1 MVESVKM
8 RNNRRQYG
16 MRKKLLC
23 VLVMVLLA
31 SAVSLAIT
39 PAAADIHYEIPG
51 DISPHDDKLT
61 KDELVSMILPYML
74 DKGDFTLDD
83 VGDAAHVYT
92 NWNGEPKMVM
102 EADNREVMFYRPI
115 ERVVSTFGLQHRVM
129 IFLGACD
136 RLVGVWQ
143 SKIPEEEHAC
153 GGKLLEL
160 PKTGRGNPEF
170 TASLHP
176 DVVIG
181 AMAGDP
187 ATYQMKVYTPCLRYG
202 ATTSGNWKPA
212 GETGREQTING
223 IRFYGGVMD
232 MQEEAEEV
240 ISYINEQYDKVTDI
254 TSQIPDSEKPRACDV
269 RGKVAVSLG
278 SSEKC
283 IPYSDAGA
291 ISARAD
297 LGAQEFSV
305 EQLVK
310 WNPDV
315 LFIVKG
321 GGGTQSITIEQL
333 LADPQLQTVNAVKTG
348 SVYYIPGRHNQ
359 VVLQRVM
366 IGTMYMAKIYYPA
379 KFKDLDLEKEGNE
392 IYKRLFGEDNLFSEY
407 ADTSGTHYSPICY
420 FREFINNPPEE
431 GKWQNVPE

>member
-1 MVESVKM
+1 
-8 RNNRRQYG
+8 

-23 VLVMVLLA
+23 VLVMVFLA

-39 PAAADIHYEIPG
+39 PAAADMHYEIPG

-61 KDELVSMILPYML
+61 KDELVSIILPYML

-92 NWNGEPKMVM
+92 NWDGEPKTVM
-102 EADNREVMFYRPI
+102 EINDRLVTFYRPI
-115 ERVVSTFGLQHRVM
+115 ERVASAFNIHTRVM

-136 RLVGVWQ
+136 RLVGTTGLN
-143 SKIPEEEHAC
+143 IEEEHAC

-160 PKTGRGNPEF
+160 PKVSRSNPEF
-170 TASLHP
+170 SASLRLDLLAGH
-176 DVVIG
+176 IR
-181 AMAGDP
+181 GDP
-187 ATYQMKVYTPCLRYG
+187 ATYQKKVNTPCLYQG
-202 ATTSGNWKPA
+202 ATSWKTSG
-212 GETGREQTING
+212 EVGRDATSNG
-223 IRFYGGVMD
+223 IRFYGGVLD

-240 ISYINEQYDKVTDI
+240 ISYINEQYDKVSDI

-269 RGKVAVSLG
+269 KGKGVVSVG
-278 SSEKC
+278 RSNWV

-291 ISARAD
+291 ISLRTD
-297 LGAQEFSV
+297 LGVQEISV

-315 LFIVKG
+315 IFVITG
-321 GGGTQSITIEQL
+321 GSSKSGLTMEQVL
-333 LADPQLQTVNAVKTG
+333 GDPQLQTVNAIKTG
-348 SVYYIPGRHNQ
+348 SVYYIIGPACSE
-359 VVLQRVM
+359 VLQRVM
-366 IGTMYMAKIYYPA
+366 TGTMYMAKIFYPD

-392 IYKRLFGEDNLFSEY
+392 IFERLFGDDDLFSEY
-407 ADTSGTHYSPICY
+407 ADTEGIRYDTGGIGYL
-420 FREFINNPPEE
+420 RKFIDNPPEE

>member
-83 VGDAAHVYT
+83 VGDAAYVYT
-92 NWNGEPKMVM
+92 NWNGEPKTVM
-102 EADNREVMFYRPI
+102 EKNDRVVTFYRPI
-115 ERVVSTFGLQHRVM
+115 ERVASTFNINTRVL

-136 RLVGVWQ
+136 RLVGVKQ
-143 SKIPEEEHAC
+143 SFKPEEEHAC

-160 PKTGRGNPEF
+160 PDVDRGNPEF
-170 TASLHP
+170 SASLRL
-176 DVVIG
+176 DLL
-181 AMAGDP
+181 AGHIRGVP
-187 ATYQMKVYTPCLRYG
+187 ATYQKKVNAPCIYEG
-202 ATTSGNWKPA
+202 ATSWSGEA
-212 GETGREQTING
+212 GREETCNS
-223 IRFYGGVMD
+223 IRFYGGVLD
-232 MQEEAEEV
+232 MQEDAEEV
-240 ISYINEQYDKVTDI
+240 ISYINEQYDKVSDI

-269 RGKVAVSLG
+269 KGKGVVSIGRSRGVL
-278 SSEKC
+278 
-283 IPYSDAGA
+283 PYSDAGA
-291 ISARAD
+291 ISLRTD
-297 LGAQEFSV
+297 LGVQEISV

-310 WNPDV
+310 WNPGVIFIITSGSGRSGLTKEQV
-315 LFIVKG
+315 LG
-321 GGGTQSITIEQL
+321 
-333 LADPQLQTVNAVKTG
+333 DPQLQTVNAIKTG
-348 SVYYIPGRHNQ
+348 SVYYAPGESHCE
-359 VVLQRVM
+359 VLQRVM
-366 IGTMYMAKIYYPA
+366 TGAMYMAKIFYPD

-392 IYKRLFGEDNLFSEY
+392 IFERLFGEDDLFSEY
-407 ADTSGTHYSPICY
+407 ADTVDGMGYI
-420 FREFINNPPEE
+420 REFLNNPPEQ